1 MTKSN
6 CNLCKYLC
14 IIPGLAVYRLRDVF
28 NLQGAGSS
36 LLTVGIICVISNKA
50 VLLDFSDSNNNTEA
64 LLTFQRWHHT
74 WHGDRVIGG
83 HWPGPLTAD
92 YWHVLSLW
100 TRGAPGTRVCNPVS
114 DCCVRLASTWH
125 HIIVTLTSSWHLLVV
140 IRHRH
145 CCFHY
150 RHWAQSWVVNDGFN
164 SEAGQRISWFL
175 NSRIYVRCM

>member
-1 MTKSN
+1 M
-6 CNLCKYLC
+6 YLTSRG
-14 IIPGLAVYRLRDVF
+14 PGLAF
-28 NLQGAGSS
+28 LQSE
-36 LLTVGIICVISNKA
+36 LF
-50 VLLDFSDSNNNTEA
+50 VLLVTRPSC
-64 LLTFQRWHHT
+64 LTSLTLIITHC
-74 WHGDRVIGG
+74 G
-83 HWPGPLTAD
+83 PGSAHIPEVTSRHVTRGQGNWWPLTTD

-100 TRGAPGTRVCNPVS
+100 TRGAPETRVCNPVS

-164 SEAGQRISWFL
+164 SEAGQQISWFL